1 MSAQLAFIFAINA
14 TFEEVSAA
22 VALHFGGKPTNLSTG
37 EEAEDVAY
45 RDASAVFTGTSKLTA
60 STGANPET
68 AAPTVELDAEGLP
81 WDERIHSSSK
91 AKNDN
96 GNWKMKKGVANS
108 NLLQVVR
115 AELLS
120 KRSGGA
126 VPTAA
131 VTQGAAAPTAEQ
143 ASMQNNSDAAIAAR
157 ITYAEDQAIVAAGPR
172 TMVTDEQFEKLKKGQ
187 MVDVL
192 QAGLDWFNVW
202 RAAFDRAYAAYGQQ
216 SLANT
221 PPAMPAATQQV
232 QPQAAA
238 PAAIIDLASFAP
250 FYAAKIAINPAN
262 NTKFEEVCA
271 MFNVQ
276 GFAGLSQNPAMIPA
290 VVSLL
295 ATHGIA

>member
-1 MSAQLAFIFAINA
+1 MSAQLAFIFGINA

-22 VALHFGGKPTNLSTG
+22 VALHFGGKPTNLATG
-37 EEAEDVAY
+37 EEAEVPL
-45 RDASAVFTGTSKLTA
+45 RDASAVFTGTSKLTT
-60 STGANPET
+60 SSGATPAT
-68 AAPTVELDAEGLP
+68 AAPTVEVDAEGLP

-120 KRSGGA
+120 KRSGGS
-126 VPTAA
+126 VPAAA
-131 VTQGAAAPTAEQ
+131 VTQTAQTAAPAADQ
-143 ASMQNNSDAAIAAR
+143 VSMQNSSDAAIAAR
-157 ITYAEDQAIVAAGPR
+157 IAYAEDQATVAAGPR
-172 TMVTDEQFEKLKKGQ
+172 TMVTDEQFAKLKKGQ

-192 QAGLDWFNVW
+192 QAGLDWFNTW
-202 RAAFDRAYAAYGQQ
+202 RAAFDAAYQAYGQQ
-216 SLANT
+216 SLAQSATNT
-221 PPAMPAATQQV
+221 PPAMPAA
-232 QPQAAA
+232 PAAPA
-238 PAAIIDLASFAP
+238 PAAITDLASFAP
-250 FYAAKIAINPAN
+250 FYATKIVVNPAN
-262 NTKFEEVCA
+262 NAVFEEVCG

-295 ATHGIA
+295 QTRGVA